1 MSTARVIPLT
11 RARSYRRFVPYDAEV
26 ATAAGRRRAQV
37 VGLHGDRAVVYW
49 LEGRWQGQVGWPL
62 QACVRAA

>member
-1 MSTARVIPLT
+1 MSTATVIPLT

-26 ATAAGRRRAQV
+26 ATAAGCRRAQV
-37 VGLHGDRAVVYW
+37 VGRLGERAVVYW

-62 QACVRAA
+62 QECVRAA